1 MCLVATERKSFL
13 PLRLPSKTTIES
25 SSVPIAHRQTTAAAT
40 PMTLTVEND
49 TKSLFTVGDRVLIN
63 GLKSGTLRYVGAVKF
78 AQ

>member
-1 MCLVATERKSFL
+1 
-13 PLRLPSKTTIES
+13 
-25 SSVPIAHRQTTAAAT
+25 
-40 PMTLTVEND
+40 MTLTVEND